1 MPISPLPQLYITEA
15 SPTVG
20 TWPSRLTAPTKGRDP
35 LTDTVPSTIKLSDNI
50 ENIGAGKVG
59 MCIVSWLVKGLGMP
73 VPIALYVS
81 DKKGVPMHWPNV
93 SCEKKNNNLKKLK
106 GFTNKQ
112 KIYALIYIDK
122 YCTTRINDSSE
133 TARQV
138 FFLGGTHSKKS
149 HKINKR
155 Q

>member
-20 TWPSRLTAPTKGRDP
+20 TWPSRLTAPMNGRDP

-73 VPIALYVS
+73 VPIALYAS
-81 DKKGVPMHWPNV
+81 GKKGVPMHWQNV
-93 SCEKKNNNLKKLK
+93 SCEKNYNHKISKDLHTNEKKKAEL
-106 GFTNKQ
+106 TS
-112 KIYALIYIDK
+112 IYIEK
-122 YCTTRINDSSE
+122 
-133 TARQV
+133 
-138 FFLGGTHSKKS
+138 
-149 HKINKR
+149 
-155 Q
+155 